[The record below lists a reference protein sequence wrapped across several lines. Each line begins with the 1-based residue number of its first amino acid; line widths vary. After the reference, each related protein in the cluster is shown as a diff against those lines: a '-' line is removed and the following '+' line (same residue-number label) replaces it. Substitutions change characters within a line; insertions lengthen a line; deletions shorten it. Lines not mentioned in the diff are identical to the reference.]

1 MIWKE
6 YSGKY
11 LKDHRVSSVS
21 IMAAAFV
28 SSLFISFITTLFY
41 NMWVDSVRRA
51 AERAGTGRPVRS
63 LPYSPD
69 FILSSCAWSVCPWHW
84 YCITH
89 L

>member
-6 YSGKY
+6 YSRKY
-11 LKDHRVSSVS
+11 LKDHRESSVS

-41 NMWVDSVRRA
+41 NMWILSDGPQK
-51 AERAGTGRPVRS
+51 RAGTGWPVRS